1 MKTPLGSR
9 GRAAD
14 TSSARNVARYLVGL
28 RPVLTDACAVRADW
42 VHRLGVLMAD
52 ARTGN
57 ALKVTQGAGQLGRE
71 FGQKF
76 RAVRSRIDILNAP
89 PECGL
94 CHAAVRA
101 WAESLQRSCEAL
113 EEIGKSGRLV
123 GLRVAQ
129 DRLADARGQ
138 AHRFNDEY
146 ARLSQE
152 LRQRVAAVRRRTD
165 VLPNRRQPSPS

>member
-1 MKTPLGSR
+1 VRTPTGSR

-14 TSSARNVARYLVGL
+14 PSSARNIARYLVGL
-28 RPVLTDACAVRADW
+28 RPVLTDACTVRADW

-52 ARTGN
+52 AKTGN
-57 ALKVTQGAGQLGRE
+57 VQKVTQGAGTLGRE
-71 FGQKF
+71 FGLKF

-89 PECGL
+89 PECAL
-94 CHAAVRA
+94 CHASVRA
-101 WAESLQRSCEAL
+101 WAEALQRSCEAL
-113 EEIGKSGRLV
+113 EEIGRTGKLN
-123 GLRVAQ
+123 GLRAAQ
-129 DRLADARGQ
+129 DRLADARSQ

-152 LRQRVAAVRRRTD
+152 LRQRVAAVRRRSD

>member
-1 MKTPLGSR
+1 VRTPTGSR

-14 TSSARNVARYLVGL
+14 PSSARSVARYLVGL
-28 RPVLTDACAVRADW
+28 RPVLTDACSVRADW

-52 ARTGN
+52 AKTGN
-57 ALKVTQGAGQLGRE
+57 VLKVTQGAGMLGRE

-89 PECGL
+89 PECDL
-94 CHAAVRA
+94 CHASVRA
-101 WAESLQRSCEAL
+101 WAEALQRSCEAL
-113 EEIGKSGRLV
+113 EEIGRTGKMG
-123 GLRVAQ
+123 GLRTAQ
-129 DRLADARGQ
+129 DARSQ

-152 LRQRVAAVRRRTD
+152 LRQRVAAVRRRAD

>member
-1 MKTPLGSR
+1 VRTAAGSR

-14 TSSARNVARYLVGL
+14 PSSARNIARYLVGL

-52 ARTGN
+52 AKTGN
-57 ALKVTQGAGQLGRE
+57 VLKVTQGAGALGRE
-71 FGQKF
+71 YGLKF

-89 PECGL
+89 PECGV
-94 CHAAVRA
+94 CHASVRA
-101 WAESLQRSCEAL
+101 WAEALQRSCAAL
-113 EEIGKSGRLV
+113 EEIGQTGKLS

-129 DRLADARGQ
+129 DQLADARSQ

-146 ARLSQE
+146 ARLSQD

-165 VLPNRRQPSPS
+165 VLPNRRQRSPS